1 MELWER
7 AFWIVIGVVAMVHM
21 SRRGAVIGKGSNQRP
36 ADPAERLI
44 VFIFGLLFLLVGVIG
59 SIDAVPEWL
68 VSVMVIAI
76 GCAVL
81 WGRKYGVARNS
92 ALTPLWTRSFVSLSY
107 LLVGASLVVLGVGSL
122 VSSQGLWTRP

>member
-7 AFWIVIGVVAMVHM
+7 AFWLVIGVIVMVLM

-44 VFIFGLLFLLVGVIG
+44 FFILGLLFLLVAVIG
-59 SIDAVPEWL
+59 SVDAVPEWL
-68 VSVMVIAI
+68 VSVMVIAV
-76 GCAVL
+76 GCAIL

-92 ALTPLWTRSFVSLSY
+92 ALTPLWTRSFVGWAY
-107 LLVGASLVVLGVGSL
+107 LLVGASLVVLGVRWL
-122 VSSQGLWTRP
+122 I